1 MTGKELNLEKAREA
15 ALNND
20 NATLMSEIA
29 NQFGSI
35 EDFQKMNRVQQE
47 SFAKS
52 IGMSRDG
59 LADMLVSSKEN
70 EAKNTDLVDTQQQSL
85 AAMQSQASTAEKMAV
100 QDEARLAAAGNLG
113 KEQLKLEEN
122 MKKLELLGT
131 QIINTFAAPML
142 EKVVAIVGKVVE
154 LIDRF
159 KEARAEGNGIFD
171 SITKVWQATDTFG
184 KVLMGV
190 VGTLTAIKGIMFLIN
205 TYQNIRLGVQ
215 KLINIEMIKEGAQM
229 IKNGAR
235 AALDFAKSVGTAIM
249 KAISSLSSIPVIGFG
264 LGIAAGATIAGL
276 AAKYMNDGVISPS
289 QGKGGYGNRVMYGPE
304 GAISFNN
311 KDTIV
316 AGTNLFGDDV
326 VSGPKE
332 SVSMGGGALLQEMKE
347 IKAIMSQILHK
358 EGNVTLDGSK
368 VGKALTLSGYR
379 M

>member
-1 MTGKELNLEKAREA
+1 
-15 ALNND
+15 
-20 NATLMSEIA
+20 
-29 NQFGSI
+29 
-35 EDFQKMNRVQQE
+35 
-47 SFAKS
+47 
-52 IGMSRDG
+52 
-59 LADMLVSSKEN
+59 
-70 EAKNTDLVDTQQQSL
+70 
-85 AAMQSQASTAEKMAV
+85 
-100 QDEARLAAAGNLG
+100 
-113 KEQLKLEEN
+113 
-122 MKKLELLGT
+122 
-131 QIINTFAAPML
+131 
-142 EKVVAIVGKVVE
+142 
-154 LIDRF
+154 
-159 KEARAEGNGIFD
+159 
-171 SITKVWQATDTFG
+171 
-184 KVLMGV
+184 
-190 VGTLTAIKGIMFLIN
+190 
-205 TYQNIRLGVQ
+205 
-215 KLINIEMIKEGAQM
+215 MIKEGAQM